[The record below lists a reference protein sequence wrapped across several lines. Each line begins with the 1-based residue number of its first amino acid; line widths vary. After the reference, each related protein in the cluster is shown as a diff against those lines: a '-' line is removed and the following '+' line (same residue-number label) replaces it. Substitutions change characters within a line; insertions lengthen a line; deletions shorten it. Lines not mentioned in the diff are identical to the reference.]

1 MKKFDSDKVDKIFT
15 LVMSFCVF
23 VLTIL
28 LIVLMIILCVD
39 FFDPAWVNH
48 VVKILGS
55 SSEFLL

>member
-1 MKKFDSDKVDKIFT
+1 MKKFNSDMVDKIFT
-15 LVMSFCVF
+15 VVMSFCVL

-28 LIVLMIILCVD
+28 LIVLIIMGCVA
-39 FFDPAWVNH
+39 FFNPEWVNH